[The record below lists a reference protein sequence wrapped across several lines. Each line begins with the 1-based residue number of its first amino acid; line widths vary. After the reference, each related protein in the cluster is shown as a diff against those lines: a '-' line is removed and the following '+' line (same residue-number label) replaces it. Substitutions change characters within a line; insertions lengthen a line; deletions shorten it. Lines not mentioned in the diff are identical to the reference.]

1 MKKRTIK
8 VADASGSRR
17 AEDVLVIQRKNPPP
31 IGAIVTVVFEDEYS
45 RYGCQPA
52 DCADYVV
59 ESCGFDAADRKAK
72 GMCTIWMQKILNA
85 GQRPGDGQLCV
96 HSPAGGA
103 RHSAFDLEGQ
113 PCAR

>member
-1 MKKRTIK
+1 MKKWTIK

-31 IGAIVTVVFEDEYS
+31 IGVIVTVVFEDEYS
-45 RYGCQPA
+45 RNGCQPA

-59 ESCGFDAADRKAK
+59 ESFGFDAADSKAR
-72 GMCTIWMQKILNA
+72 GMFTVHMRKILNA

-103 RHSAFDLEGQ
+103 RNSAFDLEGQ

>member
-45 RYGCQPA
+45 RNGCKPA
-52 DCADYVV
+52 DRADYFV
-59 ESCGFDAADRKAK
+59 ESCGFDAADRK
-72 GMCTIWMQKILNA
+72 GMCTVCMQKILNA

-113 PCAR
+113 QCAR